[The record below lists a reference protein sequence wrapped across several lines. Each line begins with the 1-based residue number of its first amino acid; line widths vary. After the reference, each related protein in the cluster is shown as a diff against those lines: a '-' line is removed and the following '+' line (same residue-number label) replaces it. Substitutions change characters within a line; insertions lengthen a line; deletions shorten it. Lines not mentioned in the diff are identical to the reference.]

1 MNRIRSQLKT
11 MLTVESRDG
20 GYRARLQLRPDFSIL
35 PDHFA
40 NEPILPGM
48 CLAQAILVA
57 GAMALNEP
65 DLHLITLKNAKL
77 VGPIFPG
84 DQVDIDADLVTDPA
98 GHFIIKAKV
107 TGDGKK
113 KAELSLLARVN
124 TLAEAGA
131 S

>member
-1 MNRIRSQLKT
+1 MNGIRNQLKS
-11 MLTVESRDG
+11 MLTVETRQG
-20 GYRARLQLRPDFSIL
+20 GYRAQLKLRPGLSIL
-35 PDHFA
+35 RDHFA

-57 GAMALNEP
+57 GAMAMNETN
-65 DLHLITLKNAKL
+65 LHLITLKNAKL

-84 DQVDIDADLVTDPA
+84 DVVDLDVDLLPDPA
-98 GHFIIKAKV
+98 GNFVIKAKV

-113 KAELSLLARVN
+113 KAEISLLARAGIAV
-124 TLAEAGA
+124 EANP